1 MKLSIALVLACLT
14 GWTWGRAD
22 NAAAPVELALYY
34 DFDGLTNGLVLDQ
47 SGHARHGAAA
57 GAALAPGVRGGAL
70 VFNGSNVVECGEVPL
85 APAGAIMFWLNP
97 APGEQG
103 GEIVTIRDG
112 FKATQRRCTIGFRG
126 DTSRKLF
133 VNLSDG
139 KNARM
144 LYFGNYPPEVWQ
156 HIAVVYGDGQLRLYE
171 NGIPLG
177 AAPMGFAPETGGL
190 PLRLGDKDW
199 GGKIRGGA
207 HGRHY
212 AGKLDE
218 LRIYNRALA
227 GDEIRALFWR
237 DAPVAAA
244 GAQAAAPRMPAER
257 APSNFYARIT
267 APAYRNCIYHSQ
279 KLAMLKYQV
288 YFSPDP
294 AGTNFL
300 TASLLRGEEII
311 RADTHAN
318 LASGAELSMPADD
331 LAEGVYRLA
340 LEFSQGGRQQAWS
353 AQLRKLPRHPGEVRV
368 DEHRR
373 VLVDGAPFVPAGWFW
388 TGLTAP
394 FPVERFKNINTVYN
408 GAWFQSLPALT
419 SFLDACARSNL
430 KAVISPY
437 QLDTQRRYSRTLIRR
452 GDWKTFPDEEL
463 AKVRR
468 VAEAVQA
475 HPALLGWYL
484 ADEPD
489 SGDGVAPAVLRRVY
503 DALRE
508 ADPYHP
514 CLIVNTH
521 AERVA
526 DYLDCA
532 DIMLPDKYL
541 NFQSD
546 GIPIM
551 PLDNIVEII
560 RPALGRKPVWLIP
573 QAWNWGEMLGSQGQP
588 KSRGPN
594 YVELRNNV
602 FMAVAAG
609 ASGIIWYPARQAFD
623 VPAVRHGY
631 AHLALELTTL
641 ARAVQAPEMA
651 GGVEYWPA
659 GAPLTVSLRED
670 NGHLYIFAVNRG
682 AQHQDVIFRFKEIDR
697 ARLLV
702 VSEGRVASINDRVM
716 RAHFAP
722 YAARVYTTDFN
733 PRLLDLLTI
742 AEIEALAAAAG
753 RASLQRGS
761 LLPGMP
767 GLSLDASFLH
777 EPASYQGQYKS
788 DLLLPDAF
796 RELLLQRLVDGRM
809 DELARHVCVL
819 GPGQW
824 LRLAWPVPIQ
834 ADTIRFVTAS
844 AAPMRAGE
852 IAVLRGDHWEPA
864 AVIKQN
870 HDAQVDVQVD
880 GGPVRG
886 MMIEVSPSAAGPV
899 VLLEAEALADAAQRQ
914 PADH

>member
-1 MKLSIALVLACLT
+1 MKLSIALVLACLNMLSL
-14 GWTWGRAD
+14 GRAD
-22 NAAAPVELALYY
+22 NAEAPGELALYY
-34 DFDGLTNGLVLDQ
+34 DFDGLTNGVVADQ

-57 GAALAPGVRGGAL
+57 GAALASGVRGGAL
-70 VFNGSNVVECGEVPL
+70 VFNGSNVVECGELPL
-85 APAGAIMFWLNP
+85 APAGTIMFWLNP
-97 APGEQG
+97 AHGEQG
-103 GEIVTIRDG
+103 GEIITIRDG

-126 DTSRKLF
+126 DTSQKLF

-156 HIAVVYGDGQLRLYE
+156 HIAIVYDDGQLRLYE
-171 NGIPLG
+171 NGILLG

-207 HGRHY
+207 NGRHY

-218 LRIYNRALA
+218 LRIYNRALDGA
-227 GDEIRALFWR
+227 EIRELFWR

-279 KLAMLKYQV
+279 EIDALKYRV
-288 YFSPDP
+288 DFSPDP
-294 AGTNFL
+294 AGTNCL

-311 RADTHAN
+311 RSDTHAN
-318 LASGAELSMPADD
+318 IASGTELSMPAAD
-331 LAEGVYRLA
+331 LAEGIYRLS
-340 LEFSQGGRQQAWS
+340 LEFSQGGRRQAWS

-394 FPVERFKNINTVYN
+394 FPMERFENINTVYN

-419 SFLDACARSNL
+419 DFLDACARANL
-430 KAVISPY
+430 KAIISPY

-463 AKVRR
+463 AKIRR
-468 VAEAVQA
+468 LAEAVRA

-503 DALRE
+503 DTLLD

-521 AERVA
+521 AGRVA

-532 DIMLPDKYL
+532 DIMLPDKYP

-546 GIPIM
+546 GIPII

-560 RPALGRKPVWLIP
+560 RPARGRKPVWLIP

-602 FMAVAAG
+602 FLAVAAG
-609 ASGIIWYPARQAFD
+609 ASGVIWYPARQAFD

-659 GAPLTVSLRED
+659 R
-670 NGHLYIFAVNRG
+670 
-682 AQHQDVIFRFKEIDR
+682 
-697 ARLLV
+697 RLL
-702 VSEGRVASINDRVM
+702 
-716 RAHFAP
+716 F
-722 YAARVYTTDFN
+722 AAR
-733 PRLLDLLTI
+733 R
-742 AEIEALAAAAG
+742 
-753 RASLQRGS
+753 
-761 LLPGMP
+761 
-767 GLSLDASFLH
+767 
-777 EPASYQGQYKS
+777 
-788 DLLLPDAF
+788 
-796 RELLLQRLVDGRM
+796 
-809 DELARHVCVL
+809 
-819 GPGQW
+819 
-824 LRLAWPVPIQ
+824 
-834 ADTIRFVTAS
+834 
-844 AAPMRAGE
+844 
-852 IAVLRGDHWEPA
+852 
-864 AVIKQN
+864 
-870 HDAQVDVQVD
+870 
-880 GGPVRG
+880 
-886 MMIEVSPSAAGPV
+886 
-899 VLLEAEALADAAQRQ
+899 
-914 PADH
+914 

>member
-1 MKLSIALVLACLT
+1 MKLCIALVVACLNMFSL
-14 GWTWGRAD
+14 GRSD
-22 NAAAPVELALYY
+22 NAEKPGDLALSY
-34 DFDGLTNGLVLDQ
+34 DFDGLTNGLVPDL
-47 SGHARHGAAA
+47 SGHARHGAAV
-57 GAALAPGVRGGAL
+57 GAVLAPGVRDGAL
-70 VFNGSNVVECGEVPL
+70 LFNGSNVVECGEVPL
-85 APAGAIMFWLNP
+85 APAGTIMFWMNRG
-97 APGEQG
+97 PGEQG

-126 DTSRKLF
+126 DTNQKLF
-133 VNLSDG
+133 INLSDG
-139 KNARM
+139 KNSRT
-144 LYFGNYPPEVWQ
+144 LYFGNYAPDIWH
-156 HIAVVYGDGQLRLYE
+156 HIAAVYDDRQLRLYE
-171 NGIPLG
+171 NGIQIG
-177 AAPMGFAPETGGL
+177 AVPMGFVPETRGM

-199 GGKIRGGA
+199 GGEIRGGA
-207 HGRHY
+207 NGRHY
-212 AGKLDE
+212 SGKLDE
-218 LRIYNRALA
+218 LRIYNCALD
-227 GDEIRALFWR
+227 GDEVRELFWR
-237 DAPVAAA
+237 DAPVSAA
-244 GAQAAAPRMPAER
+244 GAQGAAPLKPEER

-267 APAYRNCIYHSQ
+267 APAYRDCIYHSQ
-279 KLAMLKYQV
+279 KLEALKYQV
-288 YFSPDP
+288 FFSPDP
-294 AGTNFL
+294 AETNFL
-300 TASLLRGEEII
+300 MASLLRGAEII
-311 RADTHAN
+311 RADSHAN
-318 LASGAELSMPADD
+318 LASGTELSMPADD
-331 LAEGVYRLA
+331 LEEGVYRLA
-340 LEFSQGGRQQAWS
+340 LAFSQGGRRQAWS

-373 VLVDGAPFVPAGWFW
+373 VLVDGVPFVPAGWFW

-394 FPVERFKNINTVYN
+394 FPMERFKNINTVYN

-419 SFLDACARSNL
+419 GFLDACARANL
-430 KAVISPY
+430 KAIISPY

-463 AKVRR
+463 AKIQR
-468 VAEAVQA
+468 VAEAAQA

-489 SGDGVAPAVLRRVY
+489 SGDGVAPAVLHRVY
-503 DALRE
+503 DTLRE

-521 AERVA
+521 AGRVA

-532 DIMLPDKYL
+532 DIMLPDKYP

-602 FMAVAAG
+602 FLAVAAG

-631 AHLALELTTL
+631 AHLALELTIL

-659 GAPLTVSLRED
+659 GAPITVSLRED
-670 NGHLYIFAVNRG
+670 DGHLYFFAVNRG
-682 AQHQDVIFRFKEIDR
+682 AQPQDVIFRFKEIDR
-697 ARLLV
+697 ARWLV

-722 YAARVYTTDFN
+722 YAAHVYTTDFN

-742 AEIEALAAAAG
+742 AEIEGRAAAAG
-753 RASLQRGS
+753 RASLQRGN

-777 EPASYQGQYKS
+777 EPGSYQGQYKS

-796 RELLLQRLVDGRM
+796 SVLLLQRLVDGRM

-824 LRLAWPVPIQ
+824 LRMAWSVPVQ
-834 ADTIRFVTAS
+834 ADTLRFVTAS
-844 AAPMRAGE
+844 ASPICAGD
-852 IAVLRGDHWEPA
+852 IAVLRGDQWESA

-870 HDAQVDVQVD
+870 SDAQVDIQVD

-886 MMIEVSPSAAGPV
+886 IALEVSPSAAGPV
-899 VLLEAEALADAAQRQ
+899 VLLEVEALATAGRRQ
-914 PADH
+914 PVDH